1 MSVPNKNPIINCHT
15 HIFTGSHV
23 PPFLART
30 FVPAPL
36 HLLLPLNFFVFL
48 FRWWYKGPATI
59 PYKAWFKKLSKWY
72 HNFQTGFSQLGFIR
86 TIIEYYIAA
95 HVFCIFY
102 DFIKPIFPPEKTFI
116 SRVVN
121 NFYTWFADYSFLS
134 YLSNIWVKIL
144 IVVLTFIFLPSAR
157 NLVIFIFK
165 QLYAVLRKLPGKET
179 KELLKRYLNIGRYA
193 FHKDQGT
200 ILGQLKGQYPKG
212 AGMVILPMDMEYM
225 GAWRPPVRY
234 RDQMEKL
241 AELKAKKT
249 NAKTIYPFVFA
260 DPRRMVELKEEKRTR
275 AGDKIY
281 FDCTITPGKVKLEDC
296 FIKDLIDNDDKG
308 KNFSGIK
315 IYPALGY
322 YPFDE
327 KLLPLWVY
335 AAEKG
340 IPITTHSVKGPMFFR
355 GKKKMEWNYH
365 PVFEQAMGKDDE
377 AVDEKKLK
385 WEEDEED
392 STTEQKKPTWYEPL
406 ALPQTKNGDFC
417 ANFTHP
423 MNFLCLLEEQ
433 LLRKVIANAFK
444 KNKDTKLTLLF
455 GYTDENTPLKYNLSK
470 LKICLAH
477 YGGADQWLRYFE
489 KDRYAYSNRLTKHPK
504 GIQFL
509 TKVNGEPSKGKI
521 EQLWKYTDWYSII
534 SSMMLQHDNV
544 YADISYILHNDAE
557 VLPLLKQTLINPN
570 LKGKVL
576 FGTDFYVV
584 RNHKSDKNMLATMM
598 GGLDEED
605 FNVIARDNPRKFL
618 NLPDLNTPVQKI
630 QPLPTPE
637 TKTE

>member
-1 MSVPNKNPIINCHT
+1 MANEQTKDPIINCHA
-15 HIFTGSHV
+15 HIFTGDQV
-23 PPFLART
+23 PTFLART
-30 FVPAPL
+30 FVPTPFYL
-36 HLLLPLNFFVFL
+36 FLPLNLFVFL
-48 FRWWYKGPATI
+48 FRCWYKGPATI
-59 PYKAWFKKLSKWY
+59 PYKAWYKKLSKWY
-72 HNFQTGFSQLGFIR
+72 NNFQTGFSQLGFIR
-86 TIIEYYIAA
+86 TLIEYYVAA

-102 DFIKPIFPPEKTFI
+102 DFIKSILPPEKTFI

-121 NFYTWFADYSFLS
+121 DFCIWFDKYSLLFYFNNTWIKVL
-134 YLSNIWVKIL
+134 
-144 IVVLTFIFLPSAR
+144 VVLLTFIFLPSAR
-157 NLVIFIFK
+157 NLVVFIFK

-200 ILGQLKGQYPKG
+200 ILSRLKGQYPKG
-212 AGMVILPMDMEYM
+212 SGMVILPMDMEYM

-260 DPRRMVELKEEKRTR
+260 DPRRMVEIKKEKRNR

-281 FDCTITPGKVKLEDC
+281 FDYTITAGKVELKDC
-296 FIKDLIDNDDKG
+296 FIKDFIDNTVKE

-340 IPITTHSVKGPMFFR
+340 IPIMTHCVKGPMFYR
-355 GKKKMEWNYH
+355 GKKEMDWNYH

-377 AVDEKKLK
+377 AVDEKKLN
-385 WEEDEED
+385 WEEGEEES
-392 STTEQKKPTWYEPL
+392 STEDKKLTKYEKL

-423 MNFLCLLEEQ
+423 MNFLCLLEEE
-433 LLRKVIANAFK
+433 LLRKVIANAVE
-444 KNKDTKLTLLF
+444 KNKDTELRLLF
-455 GYTDENTPLKYNLSK
+455 GYKDENTPLAHTLTK

-509 TKVNGEPSKGKI
+509 KKVNGESSKGKI

-534 SSMMLQHDNV
+534 SSMILQHENV

-557 VLPLLKQTLINPN
+557 MLPLLKQTLINPG
-570 LKGKVL
+570 LREKIL

-598 GGLDEED
+598 GGLDEKD
-605 FNVIARDNPRKFL
+605 FDVIARINPRKFL
-618 NLPDLNTPVQKI
+618 NLPDTPFTHATKKI
-630 QPLPTPE
+630 CDNS
-637 TKTE
+637 